1 MQLYFEIKQNN
12 LWVSYLNFGGG
23 RIRTISQ
30 EQDMID
36 TAASQTS
43 SFNCIGVFFL
53 NWWHPSGC
61 PQCPIRQKTVN
72 SSSSSQRSFLIILL
86 CCQSVRLAWLFV
98 NIASAH
104 PSICSN
110 SLKKCPEQLIAL
122 EYYLLKKKITMQIF
136 LLVELV
142 SDNDKFNFSVEPVF
156 LRIII
161 IRTVKNFYNSILFPT
176 HDYDRHN
183 FT

>member
-1 MQLYFEIKQNN
+1 
-12 LWVSYLNFGGG
+12 
-23 RIRTISQ
+23 
-30 EQDMID
+30 MID

-43 SFNCIGVFFL
+43 SLNCIGVFFL

-72 SSSSSQRSFLIILL
+72 SSSISQCSFLIILL
-86 CCQSVRLAWLFV
+86 YCQSVRLARLFV

-104 PSICSN
+104 PSISSN
-110 SLKKCPEQLIAL
+110 SLKKCPEQLQPQNIIFL
-122 EYYLLKKKITMQIF
+122 KKITMQIF

-142 SDNDKFNFSVEPVF
+142 SDNDKFNFSIEPVF

-161 IRTVKNFYNSILFPT
+161 IRTVKKIYNSILFPT
-176 HDYDRHN
+176 HDYDRYN

>member
-1 MQLYFEIKQNN
+1 MSILFKFWRRQNQDYFSGARHDRYCSLSDQFFQLHWSLLSKLVTS
-12 LWVSYLNFGGG
+12 LWLSPVPYQAKNSQQFFQLTAFISDYSALLSVGQVGMAVRKHCLRSSLHLFQLSKKVSRAAYSP
-23 RIRTISQ
+23 RIL
-30 EQDMID
+30 
-36 TAASQTS
+36 
-43 SFNCIGVFFL
+43 SF
-53 NWWHPSGC
+53 
-61 PQCPIRQKTVN
+61 
-72 SSSSSQRSFLIILL
+72 
-86 CCQSVRLAWLFV
+86 
-98 NIASAH
+98 
-104 PSICSN
+104 
-110 SLKKCPEQLIAL
+110 
-122 EYYLLKKKITMQIF
+122 KKKNTMQIF